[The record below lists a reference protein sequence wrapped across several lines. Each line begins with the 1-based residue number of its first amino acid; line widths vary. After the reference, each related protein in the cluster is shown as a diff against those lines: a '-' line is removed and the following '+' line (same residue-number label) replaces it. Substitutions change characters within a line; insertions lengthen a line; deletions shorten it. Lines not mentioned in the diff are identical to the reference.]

1 MATTDTTAPPASGS
15 NPTTMTIAEHVAVVA
30 AEGQRFAD
38 AARRGDLDEPVS
50 ACPGWN
56 VRDLVRHLGEIHLWA
71 AANVARRPGARL
83 DLDDRSQLVEPW
95 PELAVFW
102 PDDGEL
108 IDWYLLTNANL
119 VRVLGS
125 APLDVAAPTFLP
137 APSPLAMW
145 ARRQA
150 HETSIHRYDAEQA
163 TGATTGYDP
172 RFAADGVD
180 ELLYGF
186 YESVPRSEDRRLDI
200 DRAQTIRVLAS
211 DTGDN
216 WSMRVEPRRIY
227 SAQAGG
233 QPDLTVTGTAAAL
246 YTALWN
252 RGDDSS
258 LTTVG
263 ERRLLQLWHSNT
275 GVLWDL
281 D

>member
-1 MATTDTTAPPASGS
+1 
-15 NPTTMTIAEHVAVVA
+15 MTIPEHVAVVA
-30 AEGQRFAD
+30 AEGRRFAA
-38 AARRGDLDEPVS
+38 AARRDDLNAPV
-50 ACPGWN
+50 AGCPGWS

-71 AANVARRPGARL
+71 AANVAGRPGARL

-95 PELAVFW
+95 PELALFW
-102 PDDGEL
+102 PEDGEL

-119 VRVLGS
+119 VHVLES
-125 APLDVAAPTFLP
+125 APPDVAAPTFLP

-186 YESVPRSEDRRLDI
+186 YERVDLDSTRVQSDAGSKARHFDVDHPRI
-200 DRAQTIRVLAS
+200 IRVLAD
-211 DTGDN
+211 DTGDS
-216 WSMRVEPRRIY
+216 WYMRIEPRSI
-227 SAQAGG
+227 SADPAGG
-233 QPDLTVTGTAAAL
+233 PIDLTVTGTASDL

-252 RGDDSS
+252 RGDDTS

-263 ERRLLQLWHSNT
+263 ERRLLQLWHSIT
-275 GVLWDL
+275 GVRWDL